1 MTSVRVR
8 VKKEGLSDTSEAGPL
23 RALEGVSQEAQK
35 EELGG
40 FAEQAPSVIPRLAM
54 GGKKHRTALQRTS
67 LEAGSCQLARDGN
80 IARED
85 GMTRRMRRA
94 GLMRIAGTAS
104 AVTFL
109 ILGGATAALGQAEA
123 EPRTLSYMVDLN
135 DRTDD
140 QFHVHMLVSGLGP
153 DNAIL
158 QFASTAPGTYQ
169 VMDIGRYVR
178 DLHAFASDGT
188 EVPVEQVSTNQWR
201 LEDPAGV
208 AEIRYSIAETWDTP
222 VDEHPVYPMAGTS
235 IEEDH
240 VLINAHAV
248 FAFPTG
254 MQDAPIEL
262 RLEYPAEWKI
272 GTALDTNADG
282 TYLADDYDHFVD
294 SPILLG
300 RLSYAS
306 TEVTGVPVEIYTYS
320 VTDRIESAQLL
331 EAMDLILQASGE
343 FLGELPVDRYTFLFH
358 FEGQNPSAGA
368 WEHSYS
374 SEYVLPEGNLS
385 ERYGN
390 MISDIAAHEF
400 FHVVTPLHIHSE
412 IIENFNF
419 ETPVP
424 SEHVWLYEGV
434 TEWASD
440 AMQLRAGLK
449 DPDRYLAD
457 QVQKIRSDEGFFDQ
471 DFSLSQ
477 LALTSYTAEG
487 QSQYPNIYQRGAI
500 VGSLLDL
507 RLLKLSDGEYGLQEL
522 LLDLAERYGKSR
534 PFPEDEFFDIV
545 TEMTYPEIGEF
556 FEAYVRGTE
565 PLPLDEYFGWIG
577 IALERR
583 EDGRAVRFVIDPEPS
598 AEQRTLRDAWV
609 SNP

>member
-1 MTSVRVR
+1 MR
-8 VKKEGLSDTSEAGPL
+8 G
-23 RALEGVSQEAQK
+23 
-35 EELGG
+35 
-40 FAEQAPSVIPRLAM
+40 
-54 GGKKHRTALQRTS
+54 
-67 LEAGSCQLARDGN
+67 
-80 IARED
+80 
-85 GMTRRMRRA
+85 RMRRV
-94 GLMRIAGTAS
+94 GLIRVSAATATTILL
-104 AVTFL
+104 V
-109 ILGGATAALGQAEA
+109 LGGAPPVLGQAA
-123 EPRTLSYMVDLN
+123 EGAEVLSYEVDLN
-135 DRTDD
+135 DRADD
-140 QFHVHMLVSGLGP
+140 LFHVRMYVSGLGP

-169 VMDIGRYVR
+169 VMDIGRYVNA
-178 DLHAFASDGT
+178 LQAFTSSGT
-188 EVPVEQVSTNQWR
+188 EIYAERVSPNQWR
-201 LEDPAGV
+201 LSDPSAV

-235 IEEDH
+235 IEDDH

-248 FAFPTG
+248 FPFPTG

-262 RLEYPAEWKI
+262 RLAYPDEWAI
-272 GTALDTNADG
+272 GTPLDTDADG
-282 TYLADDYDHFVD
+282 TLHADDYDHFVD

-306 TEVTGVPVEIYTYS
+306 TTVTGVPVEIYTYS

-331 EAMDLILQASGE
+331 EAMDLILQAAGE
-343 FLGELPVDRYTFLFH
+343 FLGKLPVDRYTFLFH

-385 ERYGN
+385 ERYAN

-400 FHVVTPLHIHSE
+400 FHVVTPLHIHSG
-412 IIENFNF
+412 IIENFDF

-457 QVQKIRSDEGFFDQ
+457 QVQKIRSDEGFFDR
-471 DFSLSQ
+471 DYSLSK

-487 QSQYPNIYQRGAI
+487 QAQYPNIYQRGAI

-507 RLLKLSDGEYGLQEL
+507 RLLKLSGGEYGLQEL
-522 LLDLAERYGKSR
+522 LLELAKRYGTSR

-545 TEMTYPEIGEF
+545 TEMTYPEIGQF
-556 FEAYVRGTE
+556 FKAYVRGTE
-565 PLPLDEYFGWIG
+565 PLPIDEYYGWIG
-577 IALERR
+577 IRLERR
-583 EDGRAVRFVIDPEPS
+583 EDGRAVRFVVDPEPS
-598 AEQRTLRDAWV
+598 PEQRALRDAWI

>member
-1 MTSVRVR
+1 MT
-8 VKKEGLSDTSEAGPL
+8 G
-23 RALEGVSQEAQK
+23 
-35 EELGG
+35 
-40 FAEQAPSVIPRLAM
+40 
-54 GGKKHRTALQRTS
+54 
-67 LEAGSCQLARDGN
+67 
-80 IARED
+80 
-85 GMTRRMRRA
+85 RMRRT
-94 GLMRIAGTAS
+94 GPTGIARAASVATLLITGAVGTAFGQS
-104 AVTFL
+104 ADGL
-109 ILGGATAALGQAEA
+109 
-123 EPRTLSYMVDLN
+123 PTLSYTVDLN
-135 DRTDD
+135 DRADD
-140 QFHVHMLVSGLGP
+140 LFHVRMSVSGLGP

-169 VMDIGRYVR
+169 VMDIGRYVET
-178 DLHAFASDGT
+178 LHAFTSNGA
-188 EVPVEQVSTNQWR
+188 EVPVEQISTNQWR
-201 LEDPAGV
+201 LADPASV
-208 AEIRYSIAETWDTP
+208 AEIRYSIAETWDTR

-235 IEEDH
+235 IEDDH
-240 VLINAHAV
+240 VLINPHAV
-248 FAFPTG
+248 FPFPSG

-262 RLEYPAEWKI
+262 LLEYPADWEI
-272 GTALDTNADG
+272 GTPLDANADG
-282 TYLADDYDHFVD
+282 TFLADDYDHFVD
-294 SPILLG
+294 SPLLLG

-320 VTDRIESAQLL
+320 VTDRIDSEQLL
-331 EAMDLILQASGE
+331 EAMNLVLQAAGD

-358 FEGQNPSAGA
+358 FENSSAGA

-374 SEYVLPEGNLS
+374 SEYVLQEADFSG
-385 ERYGN
+385 RYGR

-412 IIENFNF
+412 VIENFNF

-471 DFSLSQ
+471 DYSLSK
-477 LALTSYTAEG
+477 LALTSYTSEG
-487 QSQYPNIYQRGAI
+487 QRQYANIYQRGAI
-500 VGSLLDL
+500 VGGLLDL
-507 RLLKLSDGEYGLQEL
+507 RLLNLSNGEYGLQEL
-522 LLDLAERYGKSR
+522 LLELADRYGQSR

-545 TEMTYPEIGEF
+545 TEMTYPEIGDF

-565 PLPLDEYFGWIG
+565 PLPIDEYYGWIG
-577 IALERR
+577 IELERR
-583 EDGRAVRFVIDPEPS
+583 DDGRAVRFVVDPEPLP
-598 AEQRTLRDAWV
+598 EQRALRDAWI

>member
-1 MTSVRVR
+1 
-8 VKKEGLSDTSEAGPL
+8 
-23 RALEGVSQEAQK
+23 
-35 EELGG
+35 
-40 FAEQAPSVIPRLAM
+40 
-54 GGKKHRTALQRTS
+54 
-67 LEAGSCQLARDGN
+67 
-80 IARED
+80 
-85 GMTRRMRRA
+85 MRRTRLT
-94 GLMRIAGTAS
+94 GIAAAASVATLLITGAVGTA
-104 AVTFL
+104 F
-109 ILGGATAALGQAEA
+109 GQAA
-123 EPRTLSYMVDLN
+123 DGLPTLSYTVDLN
-135 DRTDD
+135 DRADD
-140 QFHVHMLVSGLGP
+140 LFHVRMSVSGLGP

-178 DLHAFASDGT
+178 ELHAFASNGT
-188 EVPVEQVSTNQWR
+188 QVPVEQVSTNQWR
-201 LEDPAGV
+201 LDEPASV
-208 AEIRYSIAETWDTP
+208 AEIRYSIAETWDTR

-235 IEEDH
+235 IEDDH
-240 VLINAHAV
+240 VLINPHAV
-248 FAFPTG
+248 FPFPSG
-254 MQDAPIEL
+254 MQDVPIEL
-262 RLEYPAEWKI
+262 RLEYPAEWEI
-272 GTALDTNADG
+272 GTPLDANADG
-282 TYLADDYDHFVD
+282 VYLADDYDHFVD
-294 SPILLG
+294 SPLLLG

-320 VTDRIESAQLL
+320 ATDRIDSEQLL
-331 EAMDLILQASGE
+331 EAMDLVLQAAGE

-358 FEGQNPSAGA
+358 FEKFSAGA

-374 SEYVLPEGNLS
+374 SEYVMQEADFSG
-385 ERYGN
+385 RYGR

-424 SEHVWLYEGV
+424 SEHLWLYEGV

-471 DFSLSQ
+471 DYSLSM

-487 QSQYPNIYQRGAI
+487 QRQYANIYQRGAI

-507 RLLKLSDGEYGLQEL
+507 RLLKLSNGEYGLQEL
-522 LLDLAERYGKSR
+522 LLELAERYGQSR
-534 PFPEDEFFDIV
+534 PFPEDEFLDIV

-565 PLPLDEYFGWIG
+565 PLPIDEYYGWIG
-577 IALERR
+577 IELERR
-583 EDGRAVRFVIDPEPS
+583 DDGRAVRFVVDPEPLP
-598 AEQRTLRDAWV
+598 EQRALRDAWI

>member
-1 MTSVRVR
+1 MP
-8 VKKEGLSDTSEAGPL
+8 G
-23 RALEGVSQEAQK
+23 
-35 EELGG
+35 
-40 FAEQAPSVIPRLAM
+40 
-54 GGKKHRTALQRTS
+54 
-67 LEAGSCQLARDGN
+67 
-80 IARED
+80 
-85 GMTRRMRRA
+85 RMRGA
-94 GLMRIAGTAS
+94 GLVGRARANCVA
-104 AVTFL
+104 AVL
-109 ILGGATAALGQAEA
+109 ILGGVTTALGQAAREA
-123 EPRTLSYMVDLN
+123 STLSYEVDLN
-135 DRTDD
+135 DRADD
-140 QFHVHMLVSGLGP
+140 LFHVRMLVSGLGP

-178 DLHAFASDGT
+178 DLHAFTSSGT
-188 EVPVEQVSTNQWR
+188 EVEAERVSTNQWR
-201 LEDPAGV
+201 LADPAAV

-235 IEEDH
+235 IEDDH

-248 FAFPTG
+248 FPFPTG
-254 MQDAPIEL
+254 LQDAPIEL
-262 RLEYPAEWKI
+262 RLEYPAEWAI
-272 GTALDTNADG
+272 GTPLDADASG
-282 TYLADDYDHFVD
+282 TLHADDYDHFVD

-306 TEVTGVPVEIYTYS
+306 TTVTGVPVEIYTYS
-320 VTDRIESAQLL
+320 RTDKIQSAQLL
-331 EAMDLILQASGE
+331 EAMDLVLQAAGE

-358 FEGQNPSAGA
+358 FGESSAGA

-374 SEYVLPEGNLS
+374 SAYVMQEASLS
-385 ERYGN
+385 GRYGS

-457 QVQKIRSDEGFFDQ
+457 QVQKIRSDEGFFDR
-471 DFSLSQ
+471 DYSLSK

-487 QSQYPNIYQRGAI
+487 QAQYANIYQRGAT

-507 RLLKLSDGEYGLQEL
+507 RLLKLSGGEYGLQEL
-522 LLDLAERYGKSR
+522 LLELAARYGKSR

-565 PLPLDEYFGWIG
+565 PLPIDEYYGWIG
-577 IALERR
+577 IRLERR
-583 EDGRAVRFVIDPEPS
+583 EDGRAVRFVVDPEPS
-598 AEQRTLRDAWV
+598 PEQKALRDAWV

>member
-1 MTSVRVR
+1 MTGWTRGIFLTQRTGPTWIVGVASV
-8 VKKEGLSDTSEAGPL
+8 
-23 RALEGVSQEAQK
+23 
-35 EELGG
+35 
-40 FAEQAPSVIPRLAM
+40 
-54 GGKKHRTALQRTS
+54 TAL
-67 LEAGSCQLARDGN
+67 
-80 IARED
+80 
-85 GMTRRMRRA
+85 
-94 GLMRIAGTAS
+94 
-104 AVTFL
+104 L
-109 ILGGATAALGQAEA
+109 ILGGPIAALGQTTN
-123 EPRTLSYMVDLN
+123 EPSVLSYALDLN
-135 DRTDD
+135 DRADD
-140 QFHVHMLVSGLGP
+140 LFHVRMTVSGLGP

-169 VMDIGRYVR
+169 VMDIGRYVKE
-178 DLHAFASDGT
+178 LQAFTASGA

-201 LEDPAGV
+201 LEDPAV
-208 AEIRYSIAETWDTP
+208 VSEVRYSIAETWDTP

-240 VLINAHAV
+240 VLINSHAV
-248 FAFPTG
+248 FPFPAG

-262 RLEYPAEWKI
+262 RLEYPSQWEI
-272 GTALDTNADG
+272 GTPLDTNADG
-282 TYLADDYDHFVD
+282 AYVADDYDHFVD
-294 SPILLG
+294 SPLLIG

-306 TEVTGVPVEIYTYS
+306 TTVTGVPVEIYTYS
-320 VTDRIESAQLL
+320 VTDRIKSAQLM
-331 EAMDLILQASGE
+331 EAMDLVLQASGE

-374 SEYVLPEGNLS
+374 SEYVLPEARLS
-385 ERYGN
+385 DRYAR

-412 IIENFNF
+412 IIENFDF
-419 ETPVP
+419 EMPVP

-440 AMQLRAGLK
+440 AMQLRSGLK

-471 DFSLSQ
+471 DYSLSK

-487 QSQYPNIYQRGAI
+487 QRQYPNIYERGAI

-507 RLLKLSDGEYGLQEL
+507 RLLKLSNGEYGLQEL
-522 LLDLAERYGKSR
+522 LLDLAERYGVSR

-545 TEMTYPEIGEF
+545 TEMTFPEIGEF

-565 PLPLDEYFGWIG
+565 PLPIDEYYGWIG
-577 IALERR
+577 IELERR
-583 EDGRAVRFVIDPEPS
+583 EDGRAVRFVVNPEPS
-598 AEQRTLRDAWV
+598 EEQRKLRDAWV
-609 SNP
+609 SNPEAS

>member
-1 MTSVRVR
+1 MSGRMGRVR
-8 VKKEGLSDTSEAGPL
+8 LTRISTA
-23 RALEGVSQEAQK
+23 AA
-35 EELGG
+35 
-40 FAEQAPSVIPRLAM
+40 A
-54 GGKKHRTALQRTS
+54 TALLT
-67 LEAGSCQLARDGN
+67 
-80 IARED
+80 
-85 GMTRRMRRA
+85 
-94 GLMRIAGTAS
+94 
-104 AVTFL
+104 
-109 ILGGATAALGQAEA
+109 LGGATTVRGQTADDA
-123 EPRTLSYMVDLN
+123 TLSYELDLN
-135 DRTDD
+135 DRADD
-140 QFHVHMLVSGLGP
+140 QFHVRMVVSGLGP

-169 VMDIGRYVR
+169 VMDIGRYVSE
-178 DLHAFASDGT
+178 LHAFGLDGT
-188 EVPVEQVSTNQWR
+188 ELEVEQVSTNQWR
-201 LEDPAGV
+201 LQDPAAV
-208 AEIRYSIAETWDTP
+208 SEIRYSIAETWDTP

-235 IEEDH
+235 IEDDH

-248 FAFPTG
+248 FPFPTG

-262 RLEYPAEWKI
+262 RLEYPAEWEI
-272 GTALDTNADG
+272 GTPLDTNAEG
-282 TYLADDYDHFVD
+282 AYLADDYDHLVD
-294 SPILLG
+294 SPLLLG

-306 TEVTGVPVEIYTYS
+306 TTVTGVPVEIYTYS
-320 VTDRIESAQLL
+320 VTDRIQSEQLL

-358 FEGQNPSAGA
+358 FEGQNPMAGA

-412 IIENFNF
+412 IIENFDF

-424 SEHVWLYEGV
+424 SEHLWLYEGV

-471 DFSLSQ
+471 EYSLSK

-487 QSQYPNIYQRGAI
+487 QAQYPNIYQRGAI

-507 RLLKLSDGEYGLQEL
+507 RLLKLSGGEYGLQEL
-522 LLDLAERYGKSR
+522 LLDLAEQYGASR

-545 TEMTYPEIGEF
+545 TEMTYPEIGAF

-565 PLPLDEYFGWIG
+565 PLPIDEYYGWIG
-577 IALERR
+577 IELERR
-583 EDGRAVRFVIDPEPS
+583 EDGRAVRFSVNPEPS
-598 AEQRTLRDAWV
+598 PEQKTLRDAWV

>member
-1 MTSVRVR
+1 MHNQ
-8 VKKEGLSDTSEAGPL
+8 G
-23 RALEGVSQEAQK
+23 
-35 EELGG
+35 
-40 FAEQAPSVIPRLAM
+40 
-54 GGKKHRTALQRTS
+54 
-67 LEAGSCQLARDGN
+67 
-80 IARED
+80 D
-85 GMTRRMRRA
+85 GMTGWIRRTGRMW
-94 GLMRIAGTAS
+94 IAGAAGVATLLAWGAVGAAFAQTADG
-104 AVTFL
+104 L
-109 ILGGATAALGQAEA
+109 
-123 EPRTLSYMVDLN
+123 PTLSYEVDLN
-135 DRTDD
+135 DRADD
-140 QFHVHMLVSGLGP
+140 LFHVRMSVSGLGP

-178 DLHAFASDGT
+178 ELHAFTSSGT
-188 EVPVEQVSTNQWR
+188 EVPVEHISTNQWR
-201 LEDPAGV
+201 LEDPASV

-235 IEEDH
+235 IEDDH

-248 FAFPTG
+248 FPFPSG

-272 GTALDTNADG
+272 GTALDAASDG
-282 TYLADDYDHFVD
+282 VYRADDYDHLVD
-294 SPILLG
+294 SPLLLG

-320 VTDRIESAQLL
+320 TTDRIESAQLL
-331 EAMDLILQASGE
+331 EAMDLVLQAAGE

-358 FEGQNPSAGA
+358 FADFSAGA

-374 SEYVLPEGNLS
+374 SEYVMQEADLS
-385 ERYGN
+385 GRYGR

-412 IIENFNF
+412 IIENFDF

-440 AMQLRAGLK
+440 VMQLRAGLK

-457 QVQKIRSDEGFFDQ
+457 QVQKIRSDEGFFDR
-471 DFSLSQ
+471 DYSLSQ

-487 QSQYPNIYQRGAI
+487 QRQYPNIYQRGA
-500 VGSLLDL
+500 VVAGLLDL
-507 RLLKLSDGEYGLQEL
+507 RLLELSSGEYGLQEL

-534 PFPEDEFFDIV
+534 PFPEQEFFDIV

-556 FEAYVRGTE
+556 FDAYVRGTE
-565 PLPLDEYFGWIG
+565 PLPIDEYYGWIG
-577 IALERR
+577 ITLERR
-583 EDGRAVRFVIDPEPS
+583 DDGRAVRFVIDPEPS
-598 AEQRTLRDAWV
+598 PAQRALRDAWA

>member
-1 MTSVRVR
+1 MSGRKRGVVLKRISTAAFAAAL
-8 VKKEGLSDTSEAGPL
+8 LSS
-23 RALEGVSQEAQK
+23 
-35 EELGG
+35 
-40 FAEQAPSVIPRLAM
+40 
-54 GGKKHRTALQRTS
+54 
-67 LEAGSCQLARDGN
+67 
-80 IARED
+80 
-85 GMTRRMRRA
+85 
-94 GLMRIAGTAS
+94 
-104 AVTFL
+104 
-109 ILGGATAALGQAEA
+109 GGATTALGQTGDDTS
-123 EPRTLSYMVDLN
+123 TLAYAVDLN
-135 DRTDD
+135 DRADD
-140 QFHVHMLVSGLGP
+140 QFHVRMFVSGLGP

-178 DLHAFASDGT
+178 ELNAFASDGT
-188 EVPVEQVSTNQWR
+188 EVGVEQISTNQWR
-201 LEDPAGV
+201 LDDPAAV
-208 AEIRYSIAETWDTP
+208 AEVRYSIAETWDTP
-222 VDEHPVYPMAGTS
+222 VDEHQVYPMAGTS
-235 IEEDH
+235 IEDDH

-248 FAFPTG
+248 FPFPTG

-262 RLEYPAEWKI
+262 RIEYPAEWEI
-272 GTALDTNADG
+272 GTPLDMNDKGA
-282 TYLADDYDHFVD
+282 YVADDYDHLVD
-294 SPILLG
+294 SPLLLG

-306 TEVTGVPVEIYTYS
+306 TSVTGVPVEIYTYS
-320 VTDRIESAQLL
+320 VTDRIHSEQLL
-331 EAMDLILQASGE
+331 EAMDLILQAAGE

-358 FEGQNPSAGA
+358 FEGQNPMAGA

-424 SEHVWLYEGV
+424 SEHLWLYEGV

-471 DFSLSQ
+471 DYSLSD
-477 LALTSYTAEG
+477 LAFTSYTAEG
-487 QSQYPNIYQRGAI
+487 QRQYANIYQRGAI

-507 RLLKLSDGEYGLQEL
+507 RLLKLSGGEYGLQEL
-522 LLDLAERYGKSR
+522 LLELAERYGESQ
-534 PFPEDEFFDIV
+534 PFPEDELFDIV
-545 TEMTYPEIGEF
+545 TEMTYPEIGDF

-565 PLPLDEYFGWIG
+565 PLPIDEYYGWIG
-577 IALERR
+577 IELERR
-583 EDGRAVRFVIDPEPS
+583 EDGRAVRFSVNPEPS
-598 AEQRTLRDAWV
+598 PEQKALRDAWV

>member
-1 MTSVRVR
+1 
-8 VKKEGLSDTSEAGPL
+8 
-23 RALEGVSQEAQK
+23 
-35 EELGG
+35 
-40 FAEQAPSVIPRLAM
+40 
-54 GGKKHRTALQRTS
+54 
-67 LEAGSCQLARDGN
+67 
-80 IARED
+80 
-85 GMTRRMRRA
+85 MTRRMRRA
-94 GLMRIAGTAS
+94 GLTGITGIAS
-104 AVTFL
+104 VVTLL

-123 EPRTLSYMVDLN
+123 APRTLSYAVDLN
-135 DRTDD
+135 DRADD
-140 QFHVHMLVSGLGP
+140 LFHVRMFVSGLGP

-169 VMDIGRYVR
+169 VMNIGRYVNE
-178 DLHAFASDGT
+178 LHAFASDGT

-201 LEDPAGV
+201 LEDPAAV
-208 AEIRYSIAETWDTP
+208 SQIRYSIAETWDTP

-235 IEEDH
+235 IEDDH

-248 FAFPTG
+248 FPFPSG

-262 RLEYPAEWKI
+262 RLEYPVEWEI
-272 GTALDTNADG
+272 GTPLDAKADG

-320 VTDRIESAQLL
+320 VTDKIESAQLL

-358 FEGQNPSAGA
+358 FEGRNPSAGA

-374 SEYVLPEGNLS
+374 SEYVLPEANLS
-385 ERYGN
+385 DRYGN

-471 DFSLSQ
+471 EYSLSK
-477 LALTSYTAEG
+477 LALTSYTPEG
-487 QSQYPNIYQRGAI
+487 QAQYPNIYQRGAI

-507 RLLKLSDGEYGLQEL
+507 RLLKLSNGEYGLQEL
-522 LLDLAERYGKSR
+522 LLDLADRYGESR
-534 PFPEDEFFDIV
+534 PFPEDELFDIV

-565 PLPLDEYFGWIG
+565 PLPIDEYFGWIG
-577 IALERR
+577 IELERR
-583 EDGRAVRFVIDPEPS
+583 DDGRAVRFVVDPEPLP
-598 AEQRTLRDAWV
+598 EQRALRDAWV

>member
-1 MTSVRVR
+1 MSGRIWRIGRTRIAGAT
-8 VKKEGLSDTSEAGPL
+8 GLAMLLTLVAATASLGQTSEA
-23 RALEGVSQEAQK
+23 
-35 EELGG
+35 
-40 FAEQAPSVIPRLAM
+40 APTLAY
-54 GGKKHRTALQRTS
+54 
-67 LEAGSCQLARDGN
+67 E
-80 IARED
+80 
-85 GMTRRMRRA
+85 
-94 GLMRIAGTAS
+94 
-104 AVTFL
+104 
-109 ILGGATAALGQAEA
+109 
-123 EPRTLSYMVDLN
+123 VDLN
-135 DRTDD
+135 DRADD
-140 QFHVHMLVSGLGP
+140 LFHVRMLVSDLSPG
-153 DNAIL
+153 NATL

-178 DLHAFASDGT
+178 ELRAFTSDGT
-188 EVPVEQVSTNQWR
+188 ETPVEQISTNQWR
-201 LEDPAGV
+201 LEDPAAV
-208 AEIRYSIAETWDTP
+208 SEIRYSFAETWDTP

-235 IEEDH
+235 IEDDH

-248 FAFPTG
+248 FPFPTG
-254 MQDAPIEL
+254 MQDVPIEL
-262 RLEYPAEWKI
+262 RLEYPAEWAI
-272 GTALDTNADG
+272 GTPLDTNAEG
-282 TYLADDYDHFVD
+282 AYLADDYDHFVD
-294 SPILLG
+294 SPLLLG

-306 TEVTGVPVEIYTYS
+306 TSVTGVPVEIYTYS
-320 VTDRIESAQLL
+320 VTDRIQSEQLL

-358 FEGQNPSAGA
+358 FEGQNPMAGA

-412 IIENFNF
+412 IIENFDF

-507 RLLKLSDGEYGLQEL
+507 KLLKLSNGEYGLQEL
-522 LLDLAERYGKSR
+522 LLELAERYGESR

-545 TEMTYPEIGEF
+545 TEMTFPEIGEF

-565 PLPLDEYFGWIG
+565 PLPIDEYFGWIG

-598 AEQRTLRDAWV
+598 PEQRTLRDAWV

>member
-1 MTSVRVR
+1 MS
-8 VKKEGLSDTSEAGPL
+8 G
-23 RALEGVSQEAQK
+23 
-35 EELGG
+35 
-40 FAEQAPSVIPRLAM
+40 
-54 GGKKHRTALQRTS
+54 
-67 LEAGSCQLARDGN
+67 
-80 IARED
+80 
-85 GMTRRMRRA
+85 RMRRT
-94 GLMRIAGTAS
+94 GIAGVVS
-104 AVTFL
+104 ATILL
-109 ILGGATAALGQAEA
+109 ILGGATTALGQTGAEA
-123 EPRTLSYMVDLN
+123 TTLSYEVDLN
-135 DRTDD
+135 DRADD
-140 QFHVHMLVSGLGP
+140 LFHVRMHVSGLGP
-153 DNAIL
+153 DNGVL

-178 DLHAFASDGT
+178 ELHAYASDGT
-188 EVPVEQVSTNQWR
+188 EVEVEQISTNQWQ
-201 LEDPAGV
+201 LSDPASV
-208 AEIRYSIAETWDTP
+208 SEIRYSIAETWDTP

-235 IEEDH
+235 IEDDH

-248 FAFPTG
+248 FPFPTG

-262 RLEYPAEWKI
+262 RLEYPAEWEI
-272 GTALDTNADG
+272 GTPLDLSEDG

-294 SPILLG
+294 SPLLLG

-306 TEVTGVPVEIYTYS
+306 TTVTGVPVEIYTYS
-320 VTDRIESAQLL
+320 VTDRIESSQLL

-358 FEGQNPSAGA
+358 FEGRNPRAGA

-374 SEYVLPEGNLS
+374 SEYVLPEGELS
-385 ERYGN
+385 GRYGD

-449 DPDRYLAD
+449 DPDAYLAD

-471 DFSLSQ
+471 DYSLSK

-487 QSQYPNIYQRGAI
+487 QGQYPNIYQRGAI
-500 VGSLLDL
+500 VGNLLDL
-507 RLLKLSDGEYGLQEL
+507 RLLKLSAGDYGLQEL
-522 LLDLAERYGKSR
+522 MLDLAERYGESR

-565 PLPLDEYFGWIG
+565 PLPIDEYYGWIG
-577 IALERR
+577 ISLERR
-583 EDGRAVRFVIDPEPS
+583 EDGRAVRFAIDPEPS
-598 AEQRTLRDAWV
+598 PEQRALRDAWV

>member
-1 MTSVRVR
+1 
-8 VKKEGLSDTSEAGPL
+8 
-23 RALEGVSQEAQK
+23 
-35 EELGG
+35 
-40 FAEQAPSVIPRLAM
+40 
-54 GGKKHRTALQRTS
+54 
-67 LEAGSCQLARDGN
+67 
-80 IARED
+80 
-85 GMTRRMRRA
+85 MRRPKRRA
-94 GLMRIAGTAS
+94 VRMGIAGTAS
-104 AVTFL
+104 VVTLL
-109 ILGGATAALGQAEA
+109 ILGGATAALGQAQA
-123 EPRTLSYMVDLN
+123 ESHTLSYMVDLN
-135 DRTDD
+135 DRADD
-140 QFHVHMLVSGLGP
+140 QFHVRMLVPDLGP

-169 VMDIGRYVR
+169 VMDIGRYVTEIQ
-178 DLHAFASDGT
+178 AFASDGT
-188 EVPVEQVSTNQWR
+188 EVGLEQVSTNQWR
-201 LEDPAGV
+201 LVDPAAV

-248 FAFPTG
+248 FPFPTG
-254 MQDAPIEL
+254 MQDVPIEL
-262 RLEYPAEWKI
+262 RLEYPDEWTI
-272 GTALDTNADG
+272 GTPLDADAGG
-282 TYLADDYDHFVD
+282 TLHADDYDHFVD

-306 TEVTGVPVEIYTYS
+306 TTVTGVPVEIYTYS
-320 VTDRIESAQLL
+320 RTDKIQSAQLL

-358 FEGQNPSAGA
+358 FGESSAGA

-374 SEYVLPEGNLS
+374 SEYVMQEANLS
-385 ERYGN
+385 GRYGN

-400 FHVVTPLHIHSE
+400 FHVVTPLYIHSE

-449 DPDRYLAD
+449 DPDSYLAD

-471 DFSLSQ
+471 DYSLSK

-487 QSQYPNIYQRGAI
+487 QRQYGNIYQRGAT

-507 RLLKLSDGEYGLQEL
+507 RLLKLSGGENGLQEL
-522 LLDLAERYGKSR
+522 LLDLADRYGKSR

-565 PLPLDEYFGWIG
+565 PLPIDEYYGWIG
-577 IALERR
+577 IRLERR
-583 EDGRAVRFVIDPEPS
+583 EDGRAVRFVVDPEPS

>member
-1 MTSVRVR
+1 MS
-8 VKKEGLSDTSEAGPL
+8 G
-23 RALEGVSQEAQK
+23 
-35 EELGG
+35 
-40 FAEQAPSVIPRLAM
+40 
-54 GGKKHRTALQRTS
+54 
-67 LEAGSCQLARDGN
+67 
-80 IARED
+80 
-85 GMTRRMRRA
+85 RMRRV
-94 GLMRIAGTAS
+94 GLLRAATAT
-104 AVTFL
+104 ATTILL
-109 ILGGATAALGQAEA
+109 ILGGVTTAHGQAAREA
-123 EPRTLSYMVDLN
+123 STLSYEVDLN
-135 DRTDD
+135 DRADD
-140 QFHVHMLVSGLGP
+140 LFHVRMLVSGLGS

-169 VMDIGRYVR
+169 VMDIGRYVK
-178 DLHAFASDGT
+178 DLHAFTSSGT
-188 EVPVEQVSTNQWR
+188 EVEAERVSTNQWR
-201 LEDPAGV
+201 LADPAAV

-222 VDEHPVYPMAGTS
+222 VDENPVYPMAGTS

-248 FAFPTG
+248 FPFPTG
-254 MQDAPIEL
+254 LQDAPIEL
-262 RLEYPAEWKI
+262 RLKYPGDWSI
-272 GTALDTNADG
+272 GTPLNANADG

-306 TEVTGVPVEIYTYS
+306 TTVTGVPVEIYTYS
-320 VTDRIESAQLL
+320 RTDKIQSAQLL
-331 EAMDLILQASGE
+331 EAMDLVLQASGE

-358 FEGQNPSAGA
+358 FGESSAGA

-374 SEYVLPEGNLS
+374 SEYVMQEANLS
-385 ERYGN
+385 GRYGS

-419 ETPVP
+419 ETPDP

-440 AMQLRAGLK
+440 AMQLRSGLK
-449 DPDRYLAD
+449 DPDSYLAD
-457 QVQKIRSDEGFFDQ
+457 QVQKIRSDEGFFDR
-471 DFSLSQ
+471 DYSLSK
-477 LALTSYTAEG
+477 LALTSYTPEG
-487 QSQYPNIYQRGAI
+487 QRQYGNIYQRGAT

-507 RLLKLSDGEYGLQEL
+507 RLLKLSGGEYGLQEL
-522 LLDLAERYGKSR
+522 LLDLADRYGKSR
-534 PFPEDEFFDIV
+534 PFPEAESFEIV

-565 PLPLDEYFGWIG
+565 PLPIDEYYGWIG
-577 IALERR
+577 IRLERR
-583 EDGRAVRFVIDPEPS
+583 EDGRAVRFVVDPEPS
-598 AEQRTLRDAWV
+598 PEQRALRDAWV